1 MTNSKD
7 IKALQIRGARECDIL
22 DLVSLE
28 KECFD
33 TYYQEHR
40 FNEAE
45 FVNYLRKKK
54 AIFLV
59 AILDSFLVGYV
70 VGLVR
75 TSQSQLSASLD
86 SIAVLL
92 RSRGSGVGDQLM
104 QRFIEEA
111 KRRACKRIMLD
122 VAAPNENGIRFF
134 SRRGFQR
141 IRCLPAYYGK
151 ELDGILMKLDI

>member
-1 MTNSKD
+1 MANSKD
-7 IKALQIRGARECDIL
+7 LKALQIRGVRECDIL

-28 KECFD
+28 KECFN
-33 TYYQEHR
+33 TYYKEHR
-40 FNEAE
+40 FNEAD
-45 FVNYLRKKK
+45 FVDYLRKKK

-70 VGLVR
+70 AGLVR

-86 SIAVLL
+86 SIAVLPK
-92 RSRGSGVGDQLM
+92 SQGSGVGDRLM
-104 QRFIEEA
+104 HRFIEEA
-111 KRRACKRIMLD
+111 KQQGCKRIMLD
-122 VAAPNENGIRFF
+122 IAAANENGIRFF

-141 IRCLPAYYGK
+141 IRRLPTYYGK